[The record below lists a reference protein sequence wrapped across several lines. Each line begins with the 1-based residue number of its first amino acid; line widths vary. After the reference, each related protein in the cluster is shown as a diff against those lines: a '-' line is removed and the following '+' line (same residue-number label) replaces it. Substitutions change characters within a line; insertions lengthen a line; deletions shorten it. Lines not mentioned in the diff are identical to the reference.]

1 MAHISINQS
10 TQLRPAVRAGQV
22 SNTELLRPGA
32 GFKTLST
39 VIGKQECHGLQYL
52 GIEYKVMASLS
63 THTSPEVALYHVSEP
78 FCVSEWPKFR
88 LSQFPNLFVSFGGLD
103 FRIDQPLARP
113 WQDPFRTLSGL
124 RNERKPPVWFH
135 HCRISGALRTPAL
148 IFEFP
153 QTGLV

>member
-88 LSQFPNLFVSFGGLD
+88 LSQFPNLFVLFRGPGLSYRSAPGKTLAGPFQNPVRTQERAKTPCLVPPLPD
-103 FRIDQPLARP
+103 FRGTTNSCTH
-113 WQDPFRTLSGL
+113 F
-124 RNERKPPVWFH
+124 
-135 HCRISGALRTPAL
+135 
-148 IFEFP
+148 
-153 QTGLV
+153 